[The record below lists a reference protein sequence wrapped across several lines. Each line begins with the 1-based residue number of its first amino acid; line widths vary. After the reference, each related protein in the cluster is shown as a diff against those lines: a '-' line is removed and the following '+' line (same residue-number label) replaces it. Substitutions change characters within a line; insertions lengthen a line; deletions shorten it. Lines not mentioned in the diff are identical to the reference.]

1 MYRSKSISVKSIIR
15 FVAFMTILILG
26 ILIVVALIRKEG
38 FTSSSPSEVKTAV
51 DAGNV
56 LVWFYF
62 PGCGHCEAMDS
73 EWDKLVAMKHDYATL
88 AIDGSKTDNVTEEL
102 KKQANVTAYPSIV
115 FFQKGGQR
123 SDYSQTDRTAVTM
136 DAFASALSKSQ

>member
-1 MYRSKSISVKSIIR
+1 MIR
-15 FVAFMTILILG
+15 FVAFMTVLALG
-26 ILIVVALIRKEG
+26 VLIVFAVLRREG
-38 FTSSSPSEVKTAV
+38 FTSASPSEVKSAIQ
-51 DAGNV
+51 AGNV

-88 AIDGSKTDNVTEEL
+88 AIDGSQTDPVTEEL

-115 FFQKGGQR
+115 FFEKGGQR
-123 SDYSQTDRTAVTM
+123 SDYSQTDRTAIKM